1 MKVLNRVQR
10 EYEQAI
16 ASSTT
21 TAVSSTL
28 PRNAFSALEQEK
40 LASMLQAA
48 TAAGNASSGGPSN
61 SSSSSNNS
69 ARPTN
74 LGERSK
80 TLGPGFMRGQHF
92 RVHESGYISSPDG
105 DNSTVMVPSR

>member
-48 TAAGNASSGGPSN
+48 TAAGSASSGGP
-61 SSSSSNNS
+61 SSSSNNS

>member
-21 TAVSSTL
+21 TAASSTL

-48 TAAGNASSGGPSN
+48 PTNTN
-61 SSSSSNNS
+61 SSSSLATVASNNS

>member
-21 TAVSSTL
+21 TAASSTL

-48 TAAGNASSGGPSN
+48 SNTSSN
-61 SSSSSNNS
+61 SSVATVTSANNS